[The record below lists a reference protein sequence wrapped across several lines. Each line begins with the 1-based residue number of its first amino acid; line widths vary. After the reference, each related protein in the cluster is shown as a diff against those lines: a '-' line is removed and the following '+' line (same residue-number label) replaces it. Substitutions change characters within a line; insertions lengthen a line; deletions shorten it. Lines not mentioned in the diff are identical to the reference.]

1 MKLRHHSRSALA
13 LVAAYAFALQAILL
27 AVAGPVAGAG
37 DTFAAPICSHSGAGG
52 TGSAPAGRGCD
63 CLANCLA
70 GCRGGAAAPA
80 PGTTLIDTPYP
91 LQTTVAALVVV
102 PASRSSAGVA
112 HRSRAP
118 PLG

>member
-1 MKLRHHSRSALA
+1 MKVRHHSRSALA

-27 AVAGPVAGAG
+27 AVGGPVAGA
-37 DTFAAPICSHSGAGG
+37 DSFAAPICSHSGAGG

-70 GCRGGAAAPA
+70 GCCGGAAAPA
-80 PGTTLIDTPYP
+80 PGTTLIYTPEP
-91 LQTTVAALVVV
+91 LQTAVAALAVV
-102 PASRSSAGVA
+102 PTPRSSAGIA